1 MFITY
6 KPFGQEKK

>member
-6 KPFGQEKK
+6 KPTDPQ